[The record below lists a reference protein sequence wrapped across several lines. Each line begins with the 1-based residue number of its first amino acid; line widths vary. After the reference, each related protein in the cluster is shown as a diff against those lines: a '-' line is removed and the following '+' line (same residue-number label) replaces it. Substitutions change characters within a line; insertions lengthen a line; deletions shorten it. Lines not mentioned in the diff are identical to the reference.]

1 MNSTVNYAQ
10 VITTDSSLPF
20 SQLREWALRI
30 LAPAAPAI
38 LLFGLISNIINIIV
52 FFKAGLK
59 DNVTILL
66 FFLAISDLTFII
78 LITPTPCTLIVLR
91 FARSWSWPFQPDFTY
106 FLLYWPA
113 FTAYDLSAFISV
125 SLGVMRCACV
135 AMPLKFKFVFTRRR
149 TILTVFVLFVLAVS
163 LRIPMLS
170 IFRVAWRTDAATN
183 VTTAYLAAVNRV
195 AMSRINDV
203 MNRGLV
209 VWINYTI
216 MVSCVALLSF
226 KLSEASKIRRSC
238 TFNNDS
244 TSEKTAVHGL
254 SPKDLQVVKSVVIVC
269 VIFIFS
275 QLPFLLYSTARL
287 INPELTSTSRMRKLF
302 SFLSHVSLTC
312 SYLNASLNIFVY
324 YNYNSKYRSVLISLL
339 PSRKNH

>member
-1 MNSTVNYAQ
+1 MDSTVNSTQ
-10 VITTDSSLPF
+10 VISTDSSLPF
-20 SQLREWALRI
+20 AQLHAWAVSI
-30 LAPAAPAI
+30 MVPAAPAI

-59 DNVTILL
+59 DNVTTLL

-78 LITPTPCTLIVLR
+78 LITPTPCTKIILR
-91 FARSWSWPFQPDFTY
+91 FARSWSWPFPLDFTY
-106 FLLYWPA
+106 LLLYWPA

-135 AMPLKFKFVFTRRR
+135 AMPLKFKLVFTRRR
-149 TILTVFVLFVLAVS
+149 TILTVLALFVLAVS
-163 LRIPMLS
+163 LRIPVLS

-209 VWINYTI
+209 VWINYAI

-226 KLSEASKIRRSC
+226 KLFQASKIRRSC
-238 TFNNDS
+238 SSKSDS
-244 TSEKTAVHGL
+244 TSKKTAGDGL
-254 SPKDLQVVKSVVIVC
+254 SSKDLQVIKSVVIVC
-269 VIFIFS
+269 AIFIFS

-287 INPELTSTSRMRKLF
+287 INPELTSTSRMRRLF
-302 SFLSHVSLTC
+302 SFFSHVSLTC
-312 SYLNASLNIFVY
+312 SYLNASINIFVY

-339 PSRKNH
+339 SFRKKH